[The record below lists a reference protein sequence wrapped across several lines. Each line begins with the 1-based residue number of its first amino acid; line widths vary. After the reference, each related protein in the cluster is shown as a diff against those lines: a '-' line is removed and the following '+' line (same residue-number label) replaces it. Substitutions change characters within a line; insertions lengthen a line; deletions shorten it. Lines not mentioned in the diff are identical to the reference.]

1 MITHYLVGRDQIQ
14 AEGRAHGRGCEREQ
28 VARHIQVHLHDLV
41 SETPLSRFFKKER
54 GLIAERWFRTKLV
67 SECL

>member
-1 MITHYLVGRDQIQ
+1 MPTNVD
-14 AEGRAHGRGCEREQ
+14 GRGCEREQ
-28 VARHIQVHLHDLV
+28 VARHIQVHLHDLVQAPV